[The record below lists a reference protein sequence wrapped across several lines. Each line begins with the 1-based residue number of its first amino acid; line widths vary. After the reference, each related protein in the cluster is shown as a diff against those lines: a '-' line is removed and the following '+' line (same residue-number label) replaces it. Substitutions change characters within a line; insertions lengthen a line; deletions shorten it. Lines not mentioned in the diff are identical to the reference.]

1 MDSRLNRI
9 GDWESLAWR
18 AEYCPVNLAD
28 LVGVT
33 DRHLRRF
40 FTEHFESTPRRYL
53 DDLRLRQA
61 REVLARGVCVRCAA
75 VTFGFRQASHFSRA
89 FKAAFGVPPSQISRR
104 APENSTASPGRR
116 KSKKPK

>member
-18 AEYCPVNLAD
+18 AEYCPVALAD

-40 FTEHFESTPRRYL
+40 FVEHFDATPRKYL
-53 DDLRLRQA
+53 DDLRLR
-61 REVLARGVCVRCAA
+61 LAYEALVKGVCVRCAA
-75 VTFGFRQASHFSRA
+75 LTFGFRQASHFSRM
-89 FKAAFGVPPSQISRR
+89 FKETFGVSPSKVSRQS
-104 APENSTASPGRR
+104 PLKSTGSEKGGKTREG
-116 KSKKPK
+116 

>member
-1 MDSRLNRI
+1 MESRLNRI

-18 AEYCPVNLAD
+18 AEYCPVTLAD

-40 FTEHFESTPRRYL
+40 FTEHFESTPRKYL

-61 REVLARGVCVRCAA
+61 REVLTRGVCVRCAA
-75 VTFGFRQASHFSRA
+75 LTFGFRQASHFSRA
-89 FKAAFGVPPSQISRR
+89 FKEAFGVPPSTISRGT
-104 APENSTASPGRR
+104 PEKPASPEKR
-116 KSKKPK
+116 KKSNKR